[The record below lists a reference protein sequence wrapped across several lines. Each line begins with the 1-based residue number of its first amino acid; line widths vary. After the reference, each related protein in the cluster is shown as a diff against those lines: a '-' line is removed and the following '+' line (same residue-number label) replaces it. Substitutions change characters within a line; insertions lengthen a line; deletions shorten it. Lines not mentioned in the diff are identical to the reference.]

1 MLISVLNIKVWRLA
15 IIFTI
20 MNRKSFFAAAAAI
33 SIAPLKSIAQLSLQ
47 ENDSIA
53 KMPILK
59 PGDTIGITCPAGF
72 ITLDD
77 IKPGLQALENWGFK
91 TKIGNTVNAKWNTFG
106 GTDEERKTDL
116 QNMLN
121 DSSIKAI
128 MCARGGYGCMRII
141 DDLNFTNFKLKPKWL
156 IGFSDI
162 TALHYHLYT
171 LGIPSIHSKMLNS
184 FPKDPLLID
193 DTHKSIFSALTNLKN
208 KYPVAIN
215 TNNVLGNGKG
225 KLIGG
230 NLSIVY
236 NMVGTKSDV
245 NTKGCI
251 LFLEDVSEQ
260 LYSIDR
266 MLWNLRRSGKLK
278 NLQGLIIG
286 GFNRLKDDEKDPFVL
301 NIIDMVTAVTKG
313 YKYPIVYDFP
323 VGHQKNNYA
332 LICGQVHQL
341 KVIANEV
348 ILEQV

>member
-1 MLISVLNIKVWRLA
+1 MLQIFYKIIL
-15 IIFTI
+15 IFTF
-20 MNRKSFFAAAAAI
+20 MNRKNFIASLGAI
-33 SIAPLKSIAQLSLQ
+33 GIAPLQSLANISTTLPT
-47 ENDSIA
+47 ENDA
-53 KMPILK
+53 MPILK
-59 PGDTIGITCPAGF
+59 KGDTIGITCPAGY

-77 IKPGLQALENWGFK
+77 IKPGIQALENWGFK
-91 TKIGNTVNAKWNTFG
+91 IKIGNTVNAKWNTFG

-121 DSSIKAI
+121 DDGIKAI

-141 DDLNFTNFKLKPKWL
+141 DDLNFTKFKKNPKWL

-162 TALHYHLYT
+162 TALHYHLFT
-171 LGIPSIHSKMLNS
+171 LGFPSIHSKMLNS

-193 DTHKSIFSALTNLKN
+193 DTHKSVLNTLINKKN
-208 KYPVAIN
+208 EYPVVVN
-215 TNNVLGNGKG
+215 PNNILGKCKG

-236 NMVGTKSDV
+236 NMVGTSSDV

-260 LYSIDR
+260 LYSVDR

-278 NLQGLIIG
+278 NLSGLIIG
-286 GFNRLKDDEKDPFVL
+286 GFNRLKDDEKDPFIL
-301 NIIDMVTAVTKG
+301 TITDMVLAVVKG
-313 YKYPIVYDFP
+313 YNFPVCFDFP

-332 LICGQVHQL
+332 LVCGQMHSLVVSD
-341 KVIANEV
+341 KEV
-348 ILEQV
+348 VFKKI

>member
-1 MLISVLNIKVWRLA
+1 
-15 IIFTI
+15 

-33 SIAPLKSIAQLSLQ
+33 GIAPLKGLAQLNRYAT
-47 ENDSIA
+47 EVAI
-53 KMPILK
+53 KMPVLK
-59 PGDTIGITCPAGF
+59 PGDIIGITCPAGY

-91 TKIGNTVNAKWNTFG
+91 TKIGTTVNAKWNTFG
-106 GTDEERKTDL
+106 GTDNERKTDL

-121 DSSIKAI
+121 DTTIKAI

-141 DDLNFTNFKLKPKWL
+141 DDLNFTPFKLNPKWL

-162 TALHYHLYT
+162 TALHYHLFT

-193 DTHKSIFSALTNLKN
+193 DTHKSILNALTNIKN
-208 KYPVAIN
+208 KYPVTIN
-215 TNNVLGNGKG
+215 ANNVAGTGKG

-260 LYSIDR
+260 LYSVDR

-278 NLQGLIIG
+278 NLQGLLIG

-301 NIIDMVTAVTKG
+301 NIMDMVKAVTNG
-313 YKYPIVYDFP
+313 YNYPIVYDFA

-332 LICGQVHQL
+332 LTCGQMHQL
-341 KVIANEV
+341 KVTATEV
-348 ILEQV
+348 VFEQV